1 LCIIILDEKIII
13 ANKKLTNQSRNF
25 NMNIEINEK
34 KLSHTQTKASQLQS
48 DKDELRKIIENRED
62 VIKHWR
68 SSWLKT
74 TLTNSGKIQILLFA

>member
-1 LCIIILDEKIII
+1 MCIIILDEKIII